1 MTTRA
6 KTTDGFSG
14 ERTGPDRWLLMAVL
28 LLVGIGVVM
37 VYSASSFRA
46 AEIYRSS
53 TFFLQRHGIRVL
65 FALAGFFIAYRA
77 DYRILTRYSRP
88 LVLTG
93 IVLLAL
99 VLVVG
104 PEDAI
109 RGSRR
114 WLRLGPLSFQPS
126 ELSKLLLVLYLADFL
141 SRKRNEARS
150 FARGVFPAVV
160 VLGVIVVLIALEK
173 NLSGVL
179 HVSMLAS
186 LLLFVGGVRFRYLFL
201 IGLIFGLTAFASV
214 RSNPYQWNRV
224 IEWVDGRSDLRATDY
239 QTDQSLIALG
249 SGGLSGGGFGNSKQK
264 YFFLPDS
271 HTDFVLGIVG
281 EELGF
286 VGAGGVMVLF
296 LVFGWRGAR
305 IAANAPDVE
314 GRLLAAGITLLVML
328 YAMLNVAVVTD
339 AVPTTGVP
347 LPFVSYGGSSLF
359 VALFGA
365 GVLLNI
371 SRKGYRRSFATAG
384 QAVDRLGRARS
395 S

>member
-1 MTTRA
+1 MTARA
-6 KTTDGFSG
+6 NRDGGFSG
-14 ERTGPDRWLLMAVL
+14 DRTGPDRWLLTAVL

-37 VYSASSFRA
+37 VYSASAFRA

-53 TFFLQRHGIRVL
+53 TFFLERHGVRVL
-65 FALAGFFIAYRA
+65 VAMAGFLLAYRA
-77 DYRILTRYSRP
+77 DYRILTRYSK
-88 LVLTG
+88 
-93 IVLLAL
+93 
-99 VLVVG
+99 VLVVVGIALLVVVLFVG
-104 PEDAI
+104 PEDGV

-114 WLRLGPLSFQPS
+114 WIRLGPISFQPS
-126 ELSKLLLVLYLADFL
+126 ELAKFLLVLYLAGFL
-141 SRKRNEARS
+141 SRKRSEAKS
-150 FARGVFPAVV
+150 FAKGVLPAVI
-160 VLGVIVVLIALEK
+160 VLGVVVVLIALEK

-186 LLLFVGGVRFRYLFL
+186 LLLFVGGVRFRHLLL
-201 IGLIFGLTAFASV
+201 IGLIFGLTAFVSV

-224 IEWVDGRSDLRATDY
+224 TDWFDGRTDVRATDY

-249 SGGLSGGGFGNSKQK
+249 SGGAAGTGFGNSKQK

-271 HTDFVLGIVG
+271 HTDFVLGIIG

-286 VGAGGVMVLF
+286 VGAGGVMILF

-328 YAMLNVAVVTD
+328 YAMLNIAVVTD

-365 GVLLNI
+365 GMLLNI
-371 SRKGYRRSFATAG
+371 SRQGYRRSFATAG